1 MSAEDFANMVFDKI
15 DINGDGK
22 TQKLNHLTTAN
33 YSLNVN
39 LCQYDAALKDLSSV
53 CMFVFISQV
62 NCPMK
67 SSWRGF
73 RMTKCC

>member
-22 TQKLNHLTTAN
+22 TQKLSLLTTAN

-39 LCQYDAALKDLSSV
+39 LCHYHAALKDLSWV
-53 CMFVFISQV
+53 WMFVFIS
-62 NCPMK
+62 
-67 SSWRGF
+67 
-73 RMTKCC
+73 